1 MKLYRTVESKDTNDL
16 ESLIEQCTKE
26 LAKDGPLKQKVILKN
41 DGGAFYKSFCSIY
54 KDEGGSITIDYVDKV

>member
-41 DGGAFYKSFCSIY
+41 DGGAFYKSFVPFI
-54 KDEGGSITIDYVDKV
+54 KMKEVL